1 MDDAPQRF
9 INKRARFRSI
19 PNSRLNLLRQKA
31 RQKAQ
36 TSETRYIKS
45 KAPGHKWVASAFQSS
60 S

>member
-31 RQKAQ
+31 Q

-45 KAPGHKWVASAFQSS
+45 KAPGHKWVASAFQGSS
-60 S
+60 